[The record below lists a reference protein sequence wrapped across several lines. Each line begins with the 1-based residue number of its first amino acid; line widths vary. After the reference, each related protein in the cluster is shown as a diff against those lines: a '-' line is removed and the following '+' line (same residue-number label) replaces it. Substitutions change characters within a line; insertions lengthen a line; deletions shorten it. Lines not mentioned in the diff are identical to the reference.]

1 MSEIKVRY
9 VAQIVIDAHFPR
21 LRNVLPIEEINENV
35 RETLTKDI
43 HKVLVNRIVPP
54 WMGAVE
60 VTEQFLD
67 VYETEEE
74 S

>member
-35 RETLTKDI
+35 RETLTKNI
-43 HKVLVNRIVPP
+43 HKVLANRIVPSV
-54 WMGAVE
+54 MGTVE
-60 VTEQFLD
+60 ITEQFID